1 MNLRQ
6 LILLGLLLCFV
17 SSAYTFARAPDPVLT
32 DSTSSIMEHAPKIFI
47 DYDKLDMD
55 HIRREVNFV
64 NYVRDRLQADVYILV
79 TTLRNASGGHEFTL
93 TFTGHN
99 DFSGMSDTLTFNIT
113 SFDTKDQMREGFV
126 RTLKLGLIPYM
137 LETPLA
143 ERLTIGFHLNGSINE
158 VKDKWDYWVFKL
170 RVNGSISGEQLRD
183 QYRFGGEI
191 KADRITEDWKIR
203 IDLDANYDEEKY
215 KIDEDTTWI
224 ASSNWQK
231 GDVSV
236 ARALSDHWSLGALA
250 RVVSSTY
257 GNIDIGYELTPAI
270 EYNIFP
276 YSESTYREI
285 RLMYNIG
292 PSYVYYNEETIYEK
306 TEEFLVKQAFQIDV
320 EIKQPWGQID
330 IRGTYSNFLH
340 DMSKNRLNLRGW
352 LSFNLFEGFSLDLGG
367 SYSKINDQLSLP
379 IRDLDIE
386 EILLRRAELATEY
399 SFYFSFGISYTF
411 GAIYN
416 NIVNPRFGN

>member
-1 MNLRQ
+1 MKYKQ
-6 LILLGLLLCFV
+6 LLWLGLLL
-17 SSAYTFARAPDPVLT
+17 SLTSATLTYSRGTDPVKADT
-32 DSTSSIMEHAPKIFI
+32 TSAIMEHAPKIFI
-47 DYDKLDMD
+47 DYDRMDMD

-64 NYVRDRLQADVYILV
+64 NYVRDRNQADIYILV
-79 TTLRNASGGHEFTL
+79 TTMRTASGGHEFTL
-93 TFTGHN
+93 TFTGKN
-99 DFSGMSDTLTFNIT
+99 QFAGRSDTLGFNIT
-113 SFDTKDQMREGFV
+113 SFDTQDQMREGFV

-143 ERLTIGFHLNGSINE
+143 ERLTIGFHTNGSIDD
-158 VKDKWDYWVFKL
+158 VKDKWDYWVFRL
-170 RVNGSISGEQLRD
+170 RVNGSLSGESLRD
-183 QYRFGGEI
+183 QYRIGIETN
-191 KADRITEDWKIR
+191 ADRITEDWKIR
-203 IDLDANYDEEKY
+203 MELDADFDEEKY

-224 ASSNWQK
+224 ASSNK
-231 GDVSV
+231 KKADVSV
-236 ARALSDHWSLGALA
+236 ARSISDHWSLGALA

-257 GNIDIGYELTPAI
+257 RNIDIGYEIVPAI

-285 RLMYNIG
+285 RLMYNVG

-306 TEEFLVKQAFQIDV
+306 MEELLIKQSFQVDV

-330 IRGTYSNFLH
+330 IRGTYSSFFH
-340 DMSKNRLNLRGW
+340 DMSKNRLNLHGD
-352 LSFNLFEGFSLDLGG
+352 LSFNLFEGFSLDVGG

-379 IRDLDIE
+379 IRDLELE

-399 SFYFSFGISYTF
+399 SFHFKFGVSYTF